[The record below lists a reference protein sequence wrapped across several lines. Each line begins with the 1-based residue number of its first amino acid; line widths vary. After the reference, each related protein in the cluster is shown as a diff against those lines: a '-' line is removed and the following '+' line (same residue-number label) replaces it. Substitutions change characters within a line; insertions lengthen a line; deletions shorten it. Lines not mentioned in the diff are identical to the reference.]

1 MWIHIL
7 TQICISFILVF
18 LLHSIYQYIK
28 NTYTTKKTKD
38 LVGFQVQKY
47 QDILKELQN
56 SSTIKKSPVYL
67 SDQDKARMN
76 AELDNLVIN
85 DL

>member
-1 MWIHIL
+1 MWIIHIL
-7 TQICISFILVF
+7 TQIGISFILVF

-56 SSTIKKSPVYL
+56 TPTINKPVYL
-67 SDQDKARMN
+67 SDQDKKRMN
-76 AELDNLVIN
+76 AELDDLVIN

>member
-7 TQICISFILVF
+7 IQIITSFVLVL
-18 LLHSIYQYIK
+18 LLHSIYQYLK

-47 QDILKELQN
+47 QDILKELQ
-56 SSTIKKSPVYL
+56 KPAYL
-67 SDQDKARMN
+67 SDQEKERMN
-76 AELDNLVIN
+76 AELDNLVITN
-85 DL
+85 L

>member
-7 TQICISFILVF
+7 TQIGISVILVF

-56 SSTIKKSPVYL
+56 APTIKPVYL
-67 SDQDKARMN
+67 SDQYKERMN

>member
-7 TQICISFILVF
+7 TQIFISFILVF
-18 LLHSIYQYIK
+18 LLHSIYQYVK

-56 SSTIKKSPVYL
+56 APTIKSNHL
-67 SDQDKARMN
+67 SDQYKEQMN

>member
-7 TQICISFILVF
+7 IQIIISFILVV
-18 LLHSIYQYIK
+18 LLHSIYQYLK

-47 QDILKELQN
+47 QDILKELQ
-56 SSTIKKSPVYL
+56 KPAYL
-67 SDQDKARMN
+67 SDQEKEQMN

-85 DL
+85 NL

>member
-7 TQICISFILVF
+7 TQIFISFILVF
-18 LLHSIYQYIK
+18 LLHSIYQYVK

-56 SSTIKKSPVYL
+56 TPTIKPDYL